1 MRWRSELVL
10 YLATFV
16 VFGAV
21 LLWAGEAT
29 RSIVVVF
36 GVLAGLLLLVL
47 AWRAAHVPR
56 VLVVGTDEDRL
67 RDLDE
72 ALEAAGYEVCTC
84 RGPANRPCPVFR
96 GRDCPLGER
105 PVAALIYRPA
115 GAAGRYA
122 PCGRALHVPAVIVEE
137 HLDAEPTVAGRM
149 ARVGLD
155 RGADRVVRTMEDLL
169 AA

>member
-1 MRWRSELVL
+1 MRWRGELVL

-21 LLWAGEAT
+21 LLWAEEAT
-29 RSIVVVF
+29 WPIVVVF
-36 GVLAGLLLLVL
+36 GVLAGLLLLLL
-47 AWRAAHVPR
+47 AWRAVHTPK
-56 VLVVGTDEDRL
+56 VLVVGGEQDRH

-84 RGPANRPCPVFR
+84 EGPANRPCPVFQ
-96 GRDCPLGER
+96 GRPCPLAER

-115 GAAGRYA
+115 GERGRYA
-122 PCGRALHVPAVIVEE
+122 PCGRALRVPAVIVEE
-137 HLDAEPTVAGRM
+137 HLESEPTSDGRM

-155 RGADRVVRTMEDLL
+155 RGPDRVVRTMEDLL